1 MDEEIF
7 KQEKEKLKDI
17 VKKINK
23 EENNLEQYLSS
34 ADMNYDLENIA
45 QAQFVSSQLRKLEN
59 IKSIK
64 DKPYFARM
72 DFKEDGKNVEK
83 LYIGKISLLDNKT
96 AYPIIVDWRAPI
108 SNLYYEGRVGKA
120 EYECLGEKIKGEIFL
135 KRQYIIENQE
145 LKKYVN
151 INVTGND
158 ELLQNALEEKA
169 DDRLK
174 NIVATIQDEQN
185 KIIRADINQPLIVQ
199 GVAGSG
205 KTTIALHRIAYL
217 IYNYEKEFKPEE
229 FMIIAPTKFFL
240 NYISNILPDLGVNDV
255 KQTTF
260 EDFAYDVIGKK
271 LKISDNNEKLVIIVN
286 KDFNEINNVE
296 TDIMIQEAKLK
307 SSIEFK
313 KMVDDY
319 LKIVEDS
326 YIPKQDLEIN
336 IIYDNN
342 EINLYNNLHK
352 TESKNVK
359 VNCSDSKHD
368 NTNYD
373 DISSNNVK
381 TTIMKYE
388 EINNLFKNTY
398 KMYNFTTRIKEIEKN
413 LAAELKKKTPEIIEN
428 LKKERTQKIANLT
441 GKNRIELYDKYD
453 KIIKILEK
461 EHKKIIKNYISKIPK
476 KDCIQY
482 YKEFI
487 QNYLKNENEVLK
499 YLKAN
504 TLNNLN
510 KNEVSFEDL
519 APIMY
524 IQIQLFGVKEKCK
537 IKHVVIDEAQDYGE
551 FQFDVLKTLINSNSM
566 TILGDIAQGV
576 HYYRGIENWKKFIDT
591 EFKDVKTLYT
601 TLQKTYRTTK
611 EIMNVANNVISKL
624 PEYEKE
630 YIVLGEPV
638 IDRKN
643 SINIKKVENKEE
655 LIKNINDRINT
666 YIKQGYKSIAII
678 GKDMAECENLEKKLR
693 AIRKDIKLIRGKDSE
708 YNSGISI
715 VPSYLAKGLEFDCVL
730 LSNVSK
736 EKYGN
741 SSLDIKLL
749 YVSITRAMSKLDVFY
764 EGECSIET
772 LSLYA
777 KGINI

>member
-1 MDEEIF
+1 
-7 KQEKEKLKDI
+7 
-17 VKKINK
+17 
-23 EENNLEQYLSS
+23 
-34 ADMNYDLENIA
+34 MNYDLENIA

-72 DFKEDGKNVEK
+72 DFKEDGKSVEK

-319 LKIVEDS
+319 LKIVEDL

-342 EINLYNNLHK
+342 DINLYNNLHK
-352 TESKNVK
+352 TESKNDK
-359 VNCSDSKHD
+359 VNCSDLKHD
-368 NTNYD
+368 NINYD

-441 GKNRIELYDKYD
+441 DKNRIELYDKYD

-487 QNYLKNENEVLK
+487 QSYLKNENEVLK

-591 EFKDVKTLYT
+591 EFKDVKTVYT

-611 EIMNVANNVISKL
+611 EIMDVANNVISKL

-643 SINIKKVENKEE
+643 SINTKKVENQDE
-655 LIKNINDRINT
+655 LIQNINDRINT

-730 LSNVSK
+730 LSDVSK

-741 SSLDIKLL
+741 NSLDIKLL

>member
-72 DFKEDGKNVEK
+72 DFKEDGKSVEK

-307 SSIEFK
+307 SSIELK

-319 LKIVEDS
+319 LKIVEDL

-342 EINLYNNLHK
+342 DINLYNNLHK
-352 TESKNVK
+352 TESKNDK
-359 VNCSDSKHD
+359 VNCSDLKHD
-368 NTNYD
+368 NINYD
-373 DISSNNVK
+373 DISYNNVK

-487 QNYLKNENEVLK
+487 QSYLKNENEVLK

-576 HYYRGIENWKKFIDT
+576 HYYRGIENWKKFIYT
-591 EFKDVKTLYT
+591 EFKDVKTVYT

-611 EIMNVANNVISKL
+611 EIMDVANNVISKL

-643 SINIKKVENKEE
+643 SINIKKIENKEE

-678 GKDMAECENLEKKLR
+678 GKDMSECENLEKKLR
-693 AIRKDIKLIRGKDSE
+693 TIRKDIKLIRGKDSE

-730 LSNVSK
+730 LSDVSK

-741 SSLDIKLL
+741 NSLDIKLL

>member
-72 DFKEDGKNVEK
+72 DFKEDGKSVEK

-352 TESKNVK
+352 TESKNDK
-359 VNCSDSKHD
+359 VNYSDSKHD

-591 EFKDVKTLYT
+591 EFKDVKTVYT

-611 EIMNVANNVISKL
+611 EIMDVANNVISKL

-678 GKDMAECENLEKKLR
+678 GKDMSECENLEKKLR

-730 LSNVSK
+730 LSDVSK

-764 EGECSIET
+764 EGECLIR
-772 LSLYA
+772 L
-777 KGINI
+777 

>member
-72 DFKEDGKNVEK
+72 DFKEDGKSVEK

-319 LKIVEDS
+319 LKIVEDL
-326 YIPKQDLEIN
+326 YIPEQDLEIN

-342 EINLYNNLHK
+342 DINLYNNLHK
-352 TESKNVK
+352 TESKNDK
-359 VNCSDSKHD
+359 VNCSDLKHD
-368 NTNYD
+368 NINYD

-487 QNYLKNENEVLK
+487 QSYLKNENEVLK

-591 EFKDVKTLYT
+591 EFKDVKTVYT

-611 EIMNVANNVISKL
+611 EIMDVANNVISKL

-643 SINIKKVENKEE
+643 SINIKKIENKEE

-741 SSLDIKLL
+741 NSLDIKLL

-764 EGECSIET
+764 EGECSIES

>member
-72 DFKEDGKNVEK
+72 DFKEDGKSVEK

-319 LKIVEDS
+319 LKIVEDL

-342 EINLYNNLHK
+342 DINLYNNLHK
-352 TESKNVK
+352 TESKNDK
-359 VNCSDSKHD
+359 VNCSDLKHD
-368 NTNYD
+368 NINYD

-381 TTIMKYE
+381 NTIMKYE

-487 QNYLKNENEVLK
+487 QSYLKNENEVLK

-591 EFKDVKTLYT
+591 EFKDVKTVYT

-611 EIMNVANNVISKL
+611 EIMDVANNVISKL

-643 SINIKKVENKEE
+643 SINTKEVENQDE
-655 LIKNINDRINT
+655 LIQNINDRINT

-693 AIRKDIKLIRGKDSE
+693 TIRKDIKLIRGKDSE

-730 LSNVSK
+730 LSDVSK

-741 SSLDIKLL
+741 NSLDIKLL

>member
-72 DFKEDGKNVEK
+72 DFKEDGKSVEK

-319 LKIVEDS
+319 LKIVEDL
-326 YIPKQDLEIN
+326 YIPEQDLEIN

-342 EINLYNNLHK
+342 DINLYNNLHK
-352 TESKNVK
+352 TESKNDK
-359 VNCSDSKHD
+359 VNCSDLKHD
-368 NTNYD
+368 NINYD

-487 QNYLKNENEVLK
+487 QSYLKNENEVLK

-591 EFKDVKTLYT
+591 EFKDVKTVYT

-611 EIMNVANNVISKL
+611 EIMDVANNVISKL

-643 SINIKKVENKEE
+643 SINIKKIENKEE

-678 GKDMAECENLEKKLR
+678 GKDMSECENLEKKLR
-693 AIRKDIKLIRGKDSE
+693 TIRKDIKLIRGKDSE

-730 LSNVSK
+730 LSDVSK

-764 EGECSIET
+764 EGKCSIES
-772 LSLYA
+772 LSL
-777 KGINI
+777 

>member
-17 VKKINK
+17 VKKIDK

-286 KDFNEINNVE
+286 KDFNEINDVE

-487 QNYLKNENEVLK
+487 QSYLKNENEVLK

-591 EFKDVKTLYT
+591 EFKDVKTVYT

-611 EIMNVANNVISKL
+611 EIMDVANNVISKL

-643 SINIKKVENKEE
+643 SIDIKKIENKEE

-678 GKDMAECENLEKKLR
+678 GKDMSECENLEKKLR
-693 AIRKDIKLIRGKDSE
+693 TIRKDIKLIRGKDSE

-730 LSNVSK
+730 LSDVSK

-741 SSLDIKLL
+741 NSLDIKLL

>member
-72 DFKEDGKNVEK
+72 DFKEDGKSVEK
-83 LYIGKISLLDNKT
+83 LYIGKISLLNNKT

-352 TESKNVK
+352 TENKNNK
-359 VNCSDSKHD
+359 INYSDSKHD

-388 EINNLFKNTY
+388 EISNLFKNTY

-487 QNYLKNENEVLK
+487 QSYLKNENEVLK

-591 EFKDVKTLYT
+591 EFKDVKTVYT

-611 EIMNVANNVISKL
+611 EIMDVANNVISKL

-678 GKDMAECENLEKKLR
+678 GKDMSECENLEKKLR
-693 AIRKDIKLIRGKDSE
+693 TIRKDIKLIRGKDSE

-730 LSNVSK
+730 LSDVSK